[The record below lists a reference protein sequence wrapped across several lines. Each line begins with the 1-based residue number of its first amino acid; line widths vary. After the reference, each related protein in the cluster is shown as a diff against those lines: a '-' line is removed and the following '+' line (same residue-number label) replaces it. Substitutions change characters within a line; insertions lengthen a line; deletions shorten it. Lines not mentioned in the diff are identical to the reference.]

1 MEFARSL
8 RNTPSRTRRSRR
20 LGGSVTIQASDSFLF
35 KGKRYAL
42 FDVSNNQTLSC
53 KLCAGIP
60 DNTIACTANRKGFL
74 ATYEVRDGMLLYQG
88 ARSAQEEFDLTTFF
102 SMHRPNFDSS
112 NSKPRATKLK
122 PLAEPGCTIPFTG
135 HVIITQGARTDFFS
149 LLSEADKALE
159 LEFDEGLLVQSVD
172 LKPFTS
178 AMRAYQ
184 ESLPHDERGI
194 IIWDGAL
201 SSCANAVNALE
212 ASCPELPR
220 GTYSK
225 HTLVN
230 RLSNATCAL
239 CGNVI
244 SSS

>member
-1 MEFARSL
+1 M
-8 RNTPSRTRRSRR
+8 
-20 LGGSVTIQASDSFLF
+20 TIQASDSFLF
-35 KGKRYAL
+35 KGERYAL

-60 DNTIACTANRKGFL
+60 DNTIAC
-74 ATYEVRDGMLLYQG
+74 
-88 ARSAQEEFDLTTFF
+88 
-102 SMHRPNFDSS
+102 
-112 NSKPRATKLK
+112 
-122 PLAEPGCTIPFTG
+122 
-135 HVIITQGARTDFFS
+135 
-149 LLSEADKALE
+149 
-159 LEFDEGLLVQSVD
+159 
-172 LKPFTS
+172 TS

-212 ASCPELPR
+212 SSCPELPR

-225 HTLVN
+225 DTLVN

-244 SSS
+244 NSS